1 MFPEAVRAAFG
12 VLRIGIGILTKT
24 PASSSAVTLKDYR
37 RRLGDVSAWGG
48 KPASILPWPG
58 DMLGQRAPKRRQTG
72 IDYAEKRP

>member
-37 RRLGDVSAWGG
+37 RRLGDVSAWR
-48 KPASILPWPG
+48 
-58 DMLGQRAPKRRQTG
+58 GQARIDLAVARRHAWTSG
-72 IDYAEKRP
+72 AETMANRDRLC